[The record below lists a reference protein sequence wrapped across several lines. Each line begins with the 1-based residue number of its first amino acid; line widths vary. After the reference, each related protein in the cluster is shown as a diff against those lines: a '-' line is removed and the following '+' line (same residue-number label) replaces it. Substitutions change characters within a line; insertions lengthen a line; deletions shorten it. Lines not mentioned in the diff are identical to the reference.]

1 MIKVLIIKGIVIVYV
16 SKNIFLCN
24 FFNCL
29 SCGVLLVFSVFSLL
43 FSPKICLYNSQ
54 TPISPLY
61 FSPFWGGV
69 KVPSEAHF

>member
-16 SKNIFLCN
+16 SK
-24 FFNCL
+24 FFFFVFFKTAL
-29 SCGVLLVFSVFSLL
+29 SCGVLLVFSVFYLL

-54 TPISPLY
+54 NTHFTPVFFPLLR
-61 FSPFWGGV
+61 GV

>member
-29 SCGVLLVFSVFSLL
+29 SCGVLLVFSVFYLL

-54 TPISPLY
+54 NTHSPLY
-61 FSPFWGGV
+61 FFPFCGG
-69 KVPSEAHF
+69 

>member
-29 SCGVLLVFSVFSLL
+29 SCGVLLVFSVFYLL

-54 TPISPLY
+54 NTHFTPV
-61 FSPFWGGV
+61 FFPFCGG
-69 KVPSEAHF
+69 KSAI

>member
-1 MIKVLIIKGIVIVYV
+1 MIKVLIIKGIVNVYV

-54 TPISPLY
+54 TPIFTPVFFPLLR
-61 FSPFWGGV
+61 G
-69 KVPSEAHF
+69 